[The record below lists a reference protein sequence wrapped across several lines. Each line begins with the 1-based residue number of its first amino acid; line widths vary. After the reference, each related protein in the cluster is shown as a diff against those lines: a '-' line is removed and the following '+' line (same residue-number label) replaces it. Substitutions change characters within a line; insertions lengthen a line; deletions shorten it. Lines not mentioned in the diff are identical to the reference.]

1 MIMGNKIVKV
11 EDALVTIGGYILSLL
26 QNKEMSIDALYS
38 AFKEIYPKKV
48 SFEDFIYSIDFLFMI
63 NRVEIAK
70 SDYIRIKDETD
81 SINQ

>member
-1 MIMGNKIVKV
+1 MGNKIVKV